1 MESMIKVMV
10 FEPLKEPYIEHIK
23 NVEEAY
29 KSIVEGELREQQLD
43 SKTVIVSNA
52 DVASV
57 QLQPNRYVG
66 NEVVCGTFFIAS
78 NVGEVGYGSLSK
90 EQIQY
95 YYSMYHTPEE
105 ISVEDVEEDRLYGL
119 NAVGRNVVY
128 INNLNLKLDEEAID
142 FTKVAASY
150 KTEGKHE
157 AKELLK
163 KMHEAFCETHGSIC
177 VDDLIDSDESMFYLP
192 AVIKARNTG
201 AVCVGLVLVD
211 VESSGEH
218 WDTQF
223 VFSNGFCPN
232 SPENISE
239 ETKRE
244 RSEIGVYDYWYTPKY
259 YGDIHTDFSAVPE
272 DVQQMLAYA
281 GGSNEQTQGMD
292 MNEISY

>member
-150 KTEGKHE
+150 KTEGKVTEYEVKKHIDTIMVGMRGFSKE
-157 AKELLK
+157 VTIAKWSDKEPAFDIRAWRVSERDGLQYPLRGITLSKNELIKLR
-163 KMHEAFCETHGSIC
+163 EILNSIDVNC
-177 VDDLIDSDESMFYLP
+177 IDEFMNVYNALF
-192 AVIKARNTG
+192 
-201 AVCVGLVLVD
+201 
-211 VESSGEH
+211 E
-218 WDTQF
+218 
-223 VFSNGFCPN
+223 VF
-232 SPENISE
+232 
-239 ETKRE
+239 
-244 RSEIGVYDYWYTPKY
+244 
-259 YGDIHTDFSAVPE
+259 
-272 DVQQMLAYA
+272 
-281 GGSNEQTQGMD
+281 EQ
-292 MNEISY
+292 I